1 MIFYKET
8 EFQDTLLGKIPKA
21 WEIVEIKDAVEE
33 VKRGPFGG
41 SIKKEIFVSQGYKVY
56 EQRNVI
62 NNDFE
67 IGDYYISEEKFHELK
82 SFAIKEGDILLT
94 GAGTI
99 GKIAV
104 VPKNFRPGII
114 NQALIKITLDKNKI
128 LVSYFTNLLTYETF
142 RRKVLE
148 RSHGATMKNVSSVR
162 ELKSI
167 KIPLPPLQEQRA
179 IAGVLGVVDSV
190 IAKTGEVIAKTERL
204 KKGLMQSLLTR
215 GVGHKEYKQTPIG
228 TIPKEWEVNKVS
240 DLFDV
245 LTGTTPSTRQSE
257 YWNEGTVNWLTPTDL
272 SKLNGKI
279 HIKNSERKITERA
292 LQETNLTL
300 MPKGSIII
308 STRAPVGYVAVLEEP
323 AAFNQGCKGL
333 IPKKHNGIL
342 SEFYCYYLLNKKQ
355 MLENLSSGSTF
366 KELSKERLQNFNMP
380 SPSFTEQK
388 KIAELLFTIDK
399 KLDIERS
406 EKVRLEHIK
415 RGLMDLLLTGKIR
428 VKVD

>member
-1 MIFYKET
+1 MFYKET
-8 EFQDTLLGKIPKA
+8 EFQDSPIGKIPKDWNVQELGDESIA
-21 WEIVEIKDAVEE
+21 DIIAGQSPPSSTYNKENHGLPFLQGKMEFGEMFPSPTTYCSEPIKISKKNDVLLSVRAPVGDVNIAPSECCIGRGLAAIRAKADKLNHLFLFYYLKLGGKRFEALSTGSTFKAIRIREIEKFSIPVPSVEE
-33 VKRGPFGG
+33 QRG
-41 SIKKEIFVSQGYKVY
+41 IV
-56 EQRNVI
+56 
-62 NNDFE
+62 
-67 IGDYYISEEKFHELK
+67 
-82 SFAIKEGDILLT
+82 
-94 GAGTI
+94 
-99 GKIAV
+99 
-104 VPKNFRPGII
+104 
-114 NQALIKITLDKNKI
+114 
-128 LVSYFTNLLTYETF
+128 
-142 RRKVLE
+142 
-148 RSHGATMKNVSSVR
+148 
-162 ELKSI
+162 
-167 KIPLPPLQEQRA
+167 
-179 IAGVLGVVDSV
+179 GVLGVVDSV

-204 KKGLMQSLLTR
+204 KKGLMQTLLTR
-215 GVGHKEYKQTPIG
+215 GIGHKEYKQTPIG

-388 KIAELLFTIDK
+388 KIAELLLTIDK

-406 EKVRLEHIK
+406 KKVRLEHIK
-415 RGLMDLLLTGKIR
+415 RGLMDLLLAGKIR

>member
-1 MIFYKET
+1 MVFYRET
-8 EFQDTLLGKIPKA
+8 EFQETPIGKIPSD
-21 WEIVEIKDAVEE
+21 WTVIKLEE
-33 VKRGPFGG
+33 VLHLRNGERPKISDGGDVPIFGANG
-41 SIKKEIFVSQGYKVY
+41 IMGYT
-56 EQRNVI
+56 
-62 NNDFE
+62 NDVLVDNEFT
-67 IGDYYISEEKFHELK
+67 IVVGRV
-82 SFAIKEGDILLT
+82 
-94 GAGTI
+94 GASGQVHLGE
-99 GKIAV
+99 GKIWVSDNAIYSENYDKTRAH
-104 VPKNFRPGII
+104 PPFLFYLLRHRKLDQFASKTTHPIITQTFLNNF
-114 NQALIKITLDKNKI
+114 LIH
-128 LVSYFTNLLTYETF
+128 V
-142 RRKVLE
+142 
-148 RSHGATMKNVSSVR
+148 
-162 ELKSI
+162 
-167 KIPLPPLQEQRA
+167 PPLEEQKR
-179 IAGVLGVVDSV
+179 IVGVLGVVDSV